1 MTVRHH
7 NNKVIV
13 VSYTDFC
20 LLSIINKAHPLLEA
34 IDFDDKI
41 QTARCLYVC
50 AIEAC
55 RLVSTV
61 VFINFNVAIDFTM
74 FKCTC
79 RK

>member
-13 VSYTDFC
+13 VSYIDFC

-41 QTARCLYVC
+41 MHIHV
-50 AIEAC
+50 
-55 RLVSTV
+55 
-61 VFINFNVAIDFTM
+61 
-74 FKCTC
+74 
-79 RK
+79 